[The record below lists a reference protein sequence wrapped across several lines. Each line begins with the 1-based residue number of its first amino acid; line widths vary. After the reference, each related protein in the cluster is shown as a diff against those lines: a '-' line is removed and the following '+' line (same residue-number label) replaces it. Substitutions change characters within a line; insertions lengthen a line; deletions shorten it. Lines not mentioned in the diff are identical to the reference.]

1 MVFLRRLRL
10 FYLLSLIVFS
20 LPAHAIVEFTG
31 NFGYDKKVYGNERQ
45 NDQVRRSYSTSVAIY
60 FTSRMAFEVNYYHGE
75 ETTTEVTRLRVEGTN
90 VDLVGLQNRVE
101 TNVFGAGLRLALA
114 DRNAFLRPLI
124 SLGYAKQFVN
134 DLTEYN
140 FEGPDGSATL
150 NGGLTKRRSDSVF
163 GAFTLQLK
171 ITAGLSFNASVRTL
185 FQAFEFNRAGDDLRY
200 MFGFSWIF

>member
-1 MVFLRRLRL
+1 M
-10 FYLLSLIVFS
+10 
-20 LPAHAIVEFTG
+20 PARAIVEFTG
-31 NFGYDKKVYGNERQ
+31 NFGYDKKVYGSERQ
-45 NDQVRRSYSTSVAIY
+45 NDQVRRSYSSSIAFY
-60 FTSRMAFEVNYYHGE
+60 FTSRMAFELNYYHGK
-75 ETTTEVTRLRVEGTN
+75 ETSTEVTRLRVQGTD

-101 TNVFGAGLRLALA
+101 TNVYGAGLRLALA
-114 DRNAFLRPLI
+114 DRNAFLRPLV
-124 SLGYAKQFVN
+124 SLGYAKQFVS

-140 FEGPDGSATL
+140 FEGPAGNATL